1 LKNPLKMSSMQNTKA
16 GLACKEE
23 KCLTEYDKVRMYR
36 YI

>member
-1 LKNPLKMSSMQNTKA
+1 MPVMQNTKA

-36 YI
+36 YIKKQGVK